1 MKIKKEKKTLTQ
13 GKAMHPFI
21 PLLVMVV
28 LCTIISY
35 FVVPGAYD
43 RETVDGVT
51 RVVADSYHAVERT
64 PVSLFNMFRSIPEGL
79 TATANMMFCIML
91 IAGVVEIYKYTN
103 VVGALIN
110 SVLRASKRFN
120 SLTIIAIVMIV
131 FFIFGGILGWSEHI
145 IPFVPIIISLAI
157 SLGYD
162 ALVGMAISGFA
173 CLIAFASAPF
183 NMFTVG
189 TSHTIAEL
197 PMFSGWE
204 LRLISLIVICLM
216 ALLWTLRYARKIKN
230 NPELSLVKDI
240 DNSSLILP
248 VDEEVAF
255 TPARKLSTLVL
266 LVSIVINIVG
276 ILQWGWSYTHMA
288 TSFLMGGV
296 VVVLLNRVSLEK
308 AIDLIVDG
316 CKGAFVGAAII
327 GVARAVQWTMTE
339 GGLIDPLV
347 HGLSSLMQGASTYIS
362 TVGMFLANFFINALI
377 PSGSGQA
384 TAVMPIMVPLA
395 DMLGIT
401 RQTAVLAFQYG
412 DGISNTFWFTNG
424 TLLIYLGLAKV
435 PLKKW
440 YKFILPL
447 HAMYFV
453 LEFVFLFIAVQIGYG
468 PF

>member
-1 MKIKKEKKTLTQ
+1 MKLKKEKSTLVQ

-21 PLLVMVV
+21 PLLCMVI
-28 LCTIISY
+28 LCTVISY
-35 FVVPGAYD
+35 FVSPGAYD
-43 RETVDGVT
+43 RETINGVT

-64 PVSLFNMFRSIPEGL
+64 PVSLFDMFRSIPEGL

-91 IAGVVEIYKYTN
+91 IAGVVEIYKYTD

-110 SVLRASKRFN
+110 SVLKASKKFN

-183 NMFTVG
+183 NMYTVG

-204 LRLISLIVICLM
+204 LRIVALLCICLM
-216 ALLWTLRYARKIKN
+216 SLLWTLRYARKIKN

-240 DNSSLILP
+240 DNSSLIIP
-248 VDEEVAF
+248 VDDEIAF

-266 LVSIVINIVG
+266 VVSIVINIVG
-276 ILQWGWSYTHMA
+276 ILKWGWGYTHMA
-288 TSFLMGGV
+288 TSFMIGGV
-296 VVVLLNRVSLEK
+296 VVALLNRVSVEK
-308 AIDLIVDG
+308 TIDLIVDG

-327 GVARAVQWTMTE
+327 GVARAVQWTMSS

-347 HGLSSLMQGASTYIS
+347 HALSNLMQGASTYIS
-362 TVGMFLANFFINALI
+362 TLGMFFANFFINALI

-401 RQTAVLAFQYG
+401 RQTAVLAFQFG

-447 HAMYFV
+447 HAMFFV
-453 LEFVFLFIAVQIGYG
+453 LEFVFLFIAVQSGYG

>member
-1 MKIKKEKKTLTQ
+1 MKNKKNSLFQ

-21 PLLVMVV
+21 PLLFMVI
-28 LCTIISY
+28 LCTIVSY
-35 FVVPGAYD
+35 FVAPGAYD
-43 RETVDGVT
+43 RETVNGVT
-51 RVVADSYHAVERT
+51 RVIADSYHAVERT
-64 PVSLFNMFRSIPEGL
+64 PVTLFQMFQSIPEGL

-91 IAGVVEIYKYTN
+91 IAGVVEIYKYTD

-110 SVLRASKRFN
+110 SVLKASKKFN
-120 SLTIIAIVMIV
+120 SLAIIGIVMVV

-204 LRLISLIVICLM
+204 LRIISLFFICL
-216 ALLWTLRYARKIKN
+216 LSLVWTLRYAKKIKN
-230 NPELSLVKDI
+230 DPSLSLCKDI
-240 DNSSLILP
+240 DNSSLIIP
-248 VDEEVAF
+248 VDSNVEY

-266 LVSIVINIVG
+266 VVSIVINIFG
-276 ILQWGWSYTHMA
+276 ILQWGWSYTQMA
-288 TSFLMGGV
+288 TSFLIGGV
-296 VVVLLNRVSLEK
+296 IVALLNKVSLEK
-308 AIDLIVDG
+308 AIDLVVDG

-327 GVARAVQWTMTE
+327 GVARAVQWTMST

-347 HGLSSLMQGASTYIS
+347 HGLSNLMQGASTYIS
-362 TVGMFLANFFINALI
+362 TLGMFFANFFINALI

-424 TLLIYLGLAKV
+424 TLLIYLGLAKF
-435 PLKKW
+435 PLQKW

-447 HAMYFV
+447 HGLFFI